1 MKTTGDTYYHSSAR
15 IDLEALDYNLKQI
28 KKIVSNKVKVLATVK
43 ANAYGHGIT
52 GISKFLEDKVD
63 YLGVAFVEEGVKI
76 RKGGV
81 KTPVLILGNTLAA
94 GLPEAVDFDLTV
106 TLTEKKTAYILED
119 LAASKGRKV
128 KVQIKIDTGMGRIG
142 FWYKDALKDIMEIHG
157 LKRLEIEGIYTHLSS
172 AGGDEDFTRE
182 QLKRFNGFI
191 EEAGRKGIEA
201 PLYHAANSLA
211 TLRYKESHFN
221 LVRPGLILYGVY
233 PSANLEGAIKV
244 RPVLSF
250 TAKVVYVKEVEAG
263 RSVSYDRSYIAEK
276 RMKVAT
282 VSAGYADGYSHLL
295 THKAKI
301 LINGRFAPVIGKIC
315 MDHIMADVSHIKEV
329 KIGDEAVLI
338 GRDNNKE
345 ITAEELARMTG
356 TIPYETLCRIG
367 ERVKRIYL
375 NGKTD

>member
-1 MKTTGDTYYHSSAR
+1 MKTTSDACCHSSAR
-15 IDLEALDYNLKQI
+15 IDLEALDYNLKRI
-28 KKIVSNKVKVLATVK
+28 KKVVSSEVKVLATVK

-63 YLGVAFVEEGVKI
+63 YLGVAFVEEGVRI
-76 RKGGV
+76 RKEGV
-81 KTPVLILGNTLAA
+81 KTPVLILGNTLPA
-94 GLPEAVDFDLTV
+94 GLSEAVDFDLTV

-119 LAASKGRKV
+119 LAGSKGRKV
-128 KVQIKIDTGMGRIG
+128 KIQVKIDTGMGRIG
-142 FWYKDALKDIMEIHG
+142 FWHKDALKDIIEIQS
-157 LKRLEIEGIYTHLSS
+157 LKYVEIEGIYTHLSS
-172 AGGDEDFTRE
+172 AGGDKDFTME

-191 EEAGRKGIEA
+191 EEAGRNGINP

-233 PSANLEGAIKV
+233 PAVDSERIIEVK
-244 RPVLSF
+244 PVLSF
-250 TAKVVYVKEVEAG
+250 TARVVFVKEVEAG
-263 RSVSYDRSYIAEK
+263 RSVSYDRSYVAEK
-276 RMKVAT
+276 KMKVAT

-315 MDHIMADVSHIKEV
+315 MDQIMADVSHIKEV
-329 KIGDEAVLI
+329 KIGDEVTLI
-338 GRDNNKE
+338 GRDNDKE

-367 ERVKRIYL
+367 ERVKRIYSL
-375 NGKTD
+375 